1 MKAFYRK
8 SAGLLK
14 NLYEKFR
21 RNFFPGTTAVK
32 GATAGLFAGFAITI
46 IISAWLMLHFAG
58 PWVAIIFIVAFL
70 ATSFLMGFLGFS
82 LLRLV
87 STTPF
92 WLAVALI
99 AGIPASFMFFGLD
112 GLSGFIIYSFLVL
125 SFALLGGGI
134 WLFKQNWHFARG
146 ITRVLI
152 IVSILLGAA
161 GLVGGV
167 VWLVLPGAEVEMPVN
182 ASMEVL
188 EIPAESE
195 LENPSRPGP
204 YKVSY
209 LTYGSGNDKERAEF
223 GTDVEMTTEPADG
236 STFLSSWSGMSGK
249 LRTRYF
255 GFDNEE
261 LPLNARVWYPDG
273 QGPFPLVLIV
283 HGNHLAQDF
292 SDPGYEYLGQ
302 LLASRGYIMASV
314 DQNFLNGTFTNIF
327 SGLNNENDARGW
339 LLLKHLEA
347 WEEWNNDE
355 DNRFYQKV
363 DMGNIALMG
372 HSRGGEAA
380 AHAALFNVLPYY
392 PDDFNEPFDFNFN
405 IKAVIA
411 IAPCDGQYQPAGT
424 RTPLQNINYLV
435 LQGSHD
441 ADVSSYQGM
450 RQFNRID
457 YSDDFDGFKAGVYA
471 WGANHG
477 QFNSVWGN
485 KDGAS
490 PRINLFNLGQLMD
503 EEEQQT
509 IAGVYISAFLEATLM
524 DNQEYRKIFRDH
536 RKARHWL
543 PETIYI
549 TQFEEAG
556 TRFVASFEEDLDL
569 STASLPGS
577 IISSADLSVWR
588 EESLSLNWGN
598 YDSQTVVLGWNTRE
612 SDTLQPRWEIRWDK
626 GLVETSKNAA
636 LVFSLADT
644 GGAADPP
651 GDSKNNDNNNVENNN
666 EENNTEEEDST
677 GDEADTE
684 EDEEPELID
693 FTIRLSDASGQTLDF
708 PLASCSFVQPPLER
722 QLTKLAFM
730 QSAAKSET
738 ILQHFY
744 FPLNRL
750 SDEFPD
756 FDFEHITGIGF
767 YFDQVPH
774 GVVAV
779 DNIGFK

>member
-1 MKAFYRK
+1 MKAFFRK
-8 SAGLLK
+8 TTGVIK

-21 RNFFPGTTAVK
+21 RNFFPGSMAVK
-32 GATAGLFAGFAITI
+32 GATAGLFAGFALAI
-46 IISAWLMLHFAG
+46 IISAGLMLHFAG
-58 PWVAIIFIVAFL
+58 LWVVVIFIVAFL
-70 ATSFLMGFLGFS
+70 TISFLMGFLGFS

-99 AGIPASFMFFGLD
+99 AGVPATFMIFGFN
-112 GLSGFIIYSFLVL
+112 GLSGFIIYSFLAL

-134 WLFKQNWHFARG
+134 WLFKQNWHFARS

-152 IVSILLGAA
+152 IVSIILGAA

-167 VWLVLPGAEVEMPVN
+167 VWLALPGTEVEMPVN
-182 ASMEVL
+182 ASMKVP

-209 LTYGSGNDKERAEF
+209 LTYGSGNDVEREEF
-223 GTDVEMTTEPADG
+223 GTAVDMTTEPVDG
-236 STFLSSWSGMSGK
+236 SSFLSSWSEISGK

-261 LPLNARVWYPDG
+261 LPLNARVWYPDAHG
-273 QGPFPLVLIV
+273 AFPLVLIV

-302 LLASRGYIMASV
+302 LLASRGYILASV
-314 DQNFLNGTFTNIF
+314 DQNFLNGSFTNIF
-327 SGLNNENDARGW
+327 SGLKIENNARGW
-339 LLLKHLEA
+339 LLLKHLQA
-347 WEEWNNDE
+347 WENWNNDK
-355 DNRFYQKV
+355 DSRFYQKV
-363 DMGNIALMG
+363 DMDNIALIG
-372 HSRGGEAA
+372 HSRGGEAV
-380 AHAALFNVLPYY
+380 AHAALFNTLPYY
-392 PDDFNEPFDFNFN
+392 PGDFSETFDFNFN
-405 IKAVIA
+405 IKAIVA

-424 RTPLQNINYLV
+424 RTLLHNINYLV

-450 RQFNRID
+450 RQFNRIN
-457 YSDDFDGFKAGVYA
+457 YSDNFGGFKAGIYV

-477 QFNSVWGN
+477 QFNTVWGN
-485 KDGAS
+485 KDGVS
-490 PRINLFNLGQLMD
+490 PRINFFNLGQLLD
-503 EEEQQT
+503 GEDQQT
-509 IAGVYISAFLEATLM
+509 IAEVFISAFLEANLK
-524 DNQEYRKIFRDH
+524 NKQEYREVFRDH

-549 TQFEEAG
+549 NQFEEAG
-556 TRFVASFEEDLDL
+556 TRFLATFEEDLDL

-577 IISSADLSVWR
+577 TIQSFDLSVWR
-588 EESLSLNWGN
+588 EEKLSLNWGN
-598 YDSQTVVLGWNTRE
+598 YDSQAVILGWNTRE
-612 SDTLQPRWEIRWDK
+612 NMSLLPRWEITWEP
-626 GLVETSKNAA
+626 GAIETSKDAM

-644 GGAADPP
+644 GGNADPP
-651 GDSKNNDNNNVENNN
+651 NS
-666 EENNTEEEDST
+666 EENKEGAGNSERKNTGNTNSMQ
-677 GDEADTE
+677 
-684 EDEEPELID
+684 EEPEDSGEQEEEETKLID
-693 FTIRLSDASGQTLDF
+693 FSIRLSDASGESLVF
-708 PLASCSFVQPPLER
+708 PLSSCSFVQPPLER

-730 QSAAKSET
+730 QTAAESET

-744 FPLNRL
+744 FPLHRL
-750 SDEFPD
+750 SKNHPEFD
-756 FDFEHITGIGF
+756 FDLITGIAF
-767 YFDQVPH
+767 EFDLVPH